1 MDLISRNLEKYVES
15 YSDSEP
21 DLLKKINKYTH
32 LNVHSPRMLSGHVQ
46 GRILS
51 FLSRIINPNLILEI
65 GTYTGYSALC
75 LSEGLSSSGKIITI
89 DKDASLEKKVQSF
102 FNESKKNKQIEY
114 LIGDATKI
122 VPSLE
127 YEYDLVFIDAD
138 EKNYLNYFEMVL
150 PKLRTNGII
159 IVDNVLWSGKVI
171 DIEKLKND
179 KLTKIM
185 HNFNETI
192 KKDKRISKI
201 ILPIRDGITLIKK
214 MDKKLIFFLALLFSI
229 IYLKFLN

>member
-1 MDLISRNLEKYVES
+1 MV
-15 YSDSEP
+15 
-21 DLLKKINKYTH
+21 LLKKINKYTH

-138 EKNYLNYFEMVL
+138 KKNYLNYFEMVL

-159 IVDNVLWSGKVI
+159 IVDNVLWSGKVV

-214 MDKKLIFFLALLFSI
+214 
-229 IYLKFLN
+229 NG

>member
-1 MDLISRNLEKYVES
+1 
-15 YSDSEP
+15 
-21 DLLKKINKYTH
+21 
-32 LNVHSPRMLSGHVQ
+32 MLSGHVQ

-138 EKNYLNYFEMVL
+138 KKNYLNYFEMVL
-150 PKLRTNGII
+150 PKLRANGII

-214 MDKKLIFFLALLFSI
+214 
-229 IYLKFLN
+229 NG

>member
-32 LNVHSPRMLSGHVQ
+32 SNVHSPRMLSGHVQ

-89 DKDASLEKKVQSF
+89 DKDVSLEKKVQSF

-122 VPSLE
+122 IPSLE

-138 EKNYLNYFEMVL
+138 KKNYLNYFEMVL

-159 IVDNVLWSGKVI
+159 IVDNVLWSGKVV

-214 MDKKLIFFLALLFSI
+214 
-229 IYLKFLN
+229 NG

>member
-21 DLLKKINKYTH
+21 DLLKKINKYTY

-122 VPSLE
+122 ISSLE

-138 EKNYLNYFEMVL
+138 KKNYLNYYEMVL

-159 IVDNVLWSGKVI
+159 IVDNVLWSGKVV

-185 HNFNETI
+185 HNFNEII
-192 KKDKRISKI
+192 KKDKRVSKI

-214 MDKKLIFFLALLFSI
+214 
-229 IYLKFLN
+229 NG

>member
-21 DLLKKINKYTH
+21 DLLKKINKYTYS
-32 LNVHSPRMLSGHVQ
+32 NVHSPRMLSGHVQ

-122 VPSLE
+122 IPSLE

-138 EKNYLNYFEMVL
+138 KKNYLNYFEMVL
-150 PKLRTNGII
+150 PKLRANGII
-159 IVDNVLWSGKVI
+159 IVDNVLWSGKVV

-214 MDKKLIFFLALLFSI
+214 
-229 IYLKFLN
+229 NG

>member
-32 LNVHSPRMLSGHVQ
+32 SNVYSPRMLSGHVQ

-138 EKNYLNYFEMVL
+138 KKNYLNYFEMVL

-159 IVDNVLWSGKVI
+159 IVDNVLWSGKVV
-171 DIEKLKND
+171 DFEKLKND

-214 MDKKLIFFLALLFSI
+214 
-229 IYLKFLN
+229 NG

>member
-1 MDLISRNLEKYVES
+1 
-15 YSDSEP
+15 
-21 DLLKKINKYTH
+21 
-32 LNVHSPRMLSGHVQ
+32 
-46 GRILS
+46 
-51 FLSRIINPNLILEI
+51 
-65 GTYTGYSALC
+65 
-75 LSEGLSSSGKIITI
+75 
-89 DKDASLEKKVQSF
+89 
-102 FNESKKNKQIEY
+102 

-138 EKNYLNYFEMVL
+138 KKNYLNYFEMVL

-159 IVDNVLWSGKVI
+159 IVDNVLWSGKVV

-214 MDKKLIFFLALLFSI
+214 ND
-229 IYLKFLN
+229 